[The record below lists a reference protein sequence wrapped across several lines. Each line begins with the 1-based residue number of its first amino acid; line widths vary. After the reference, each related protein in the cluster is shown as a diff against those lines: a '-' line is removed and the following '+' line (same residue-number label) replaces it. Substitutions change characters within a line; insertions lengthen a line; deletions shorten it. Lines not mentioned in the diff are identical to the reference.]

1 VTVHELPLERRTLHG
16 HFSPDLEPILTVEP
30 GDTIAFAALDGG
42 WGLEAPRTDDSPR
55 RHFEPRDPKLDE
67 GHALVGPVE
76 VRGARAGQTLEVR
89 IDSVLAGSY
98 GFTVAG
104 GWSTP
109 LNDRLKVGSGDDC
122 VLVWE
127 LDAAAGIGRDREG
140 REVKLSPFLGVLGM
154 PPPEPGN
161 HRTGPPRVWGG
172 NLDCKELVAGTTL
185 FLPIPVNGALFS
197 AGDGHALQ
205 GDGEVSQTAI
215 ECPIERAELTLEL
228 REDLELST
236 PLALTGEG
244 WLALGLGDDLNEA
257 AENAT
262 DAILDVMGHEL
273 GFARRDA
280 LALASLV
287 VDLRVTQM
295 VNGVVGVHAVLPH
308 GAIGLRRI

>member
-16 HFSPDLEPILTVEP
+16 HFSSDLESILTVES
-30 GDTIAFAALDGG
+30 GDAIAFAALDGG
-42 WGLEAPRTDDSPR
+42 WGLEAPRTDGSPR

-67 GHALVGPVE
+67 GHALVGPVQ

-89 IDSVLAGSY
+89 VDSVLVGSY

-109 LNDRLKVGSGDDC
+109 LNDRLGVGSGDAH

-127 LDAAAGIGRDREG
+127 LDASAGVARDRQG

-154 PPPEPGN
+154 PPLEPGI
-161 HRTGPPRVWGG
+161 HPTRPPRAWGG

-185 FLPIPVNGALFS
+185 FLPIPVDGALFS
-197 AGDGHALQ
+197 AGDGHARQ
-205 GDGEVSQTAI
+205 GDGEVSQTAM
-215 ECPIERAELTLEL
+215 ECPIERAELTLDL
-228 REDLELST
+228 REDLELSA
-236 PLALTGEG
+236 PLALTDEG

-262 DAILDVMGHEL
+262 DAILGVMGHEL
-273 GFARRDA
+273 GLARREA

-308 GAIGLRRI
+308 GAIGSRRI